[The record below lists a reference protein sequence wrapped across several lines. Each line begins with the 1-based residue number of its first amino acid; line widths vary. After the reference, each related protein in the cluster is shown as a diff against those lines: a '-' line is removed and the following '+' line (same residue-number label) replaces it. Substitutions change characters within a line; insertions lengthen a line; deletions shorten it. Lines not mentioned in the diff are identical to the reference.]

1 MKKLFI
7 FAALAF
13 GLAACETKN
22 EESIDAV
29 VNGDK
34 AVEFT
39 INVVAPEAEETRAA
53 NWSNSAAGAISNG
66 LLGTPDDNVTLRYI
80 LEIYDA
86 AGRPSSE
93 RYIQYSDDR
102 NVSFNPRLIPDR
114 NYTFVVWAD
123 IVTRSAEGQ
132 PWGNNLYNVGA
143 ISEDTP
149 SGQLRNVTIY
159 ADNWKPMDEMRDAYT
174 GFVADKLDGAH
185 DIKVTL
191 TRPFAKLRVVTEDMA
206 AVNALDVVPTKAK
219 IVYTTPYRIEFNAMT
234 GTYTAAVDANKKTHD
249 TFEIANYD
257 SNVAGV
263 SKALFTDYF
272 FADTTGTDKVG
283 FTMEVYDGAD
293 ELIKATEFT
302 TDIPV
307 KRNTLTTITGK
318 FLTVQDGNYAINVE
332 VSNDGDFATPEIV
345 EDR

>member
-66 LLGTPDDNVTLRYI
+66 LLGTRDDNVTLRYI

-114 NYTFVVWAD
+114 DYTFVVWAD

-149 SGQLRNVTIY
+149 SGQLLNVTIN

-174 GFVADKLDGAH
+174 GFVTNKLDGT
-185 DIKVTL
+185 DITVTL

-219 IVYTTPYRIEFNAMT
+219 IVYTTPYRIKFNAMT
-234 GTYTAAVDANKKTHD
+234 GAYTAADDANKKTHEM
-249 TFEIANYD
+249 FEIANYD

-293 ELIKATEFT
+293 EPIKTTEFT

-345 EDR
+345 ENR

>member
-39 INVVAPEAEETRAA
+39 INVVAPEAEETRADS
-53 NWSNSAAGAISNG
+53 WSNSAAGAISNG
-66 LLGTPDDNVTLRYI
+66 LLGTPSDNVTLRYI

-86 AGRPSSE
+86 AGRPSDE

-102 NVSFNPRLIPDR
+102 NVSFNPRLIPNRD
-114 NYTFVVWAD
+114 YTFVVWAD
-123 IVTRSAEGQ
+123 IVTRTDADK
-132 PWGNNLYNVGA
+132 PWVNNLYNVGA
-143 ISEDTP
+143 ISEETP
-149 SGQLRNVTIY
+149 SGSLCNVTIN

-174 GFVADKLDGAH
+174 GFVTENLNGT
-185 DIKVTL
+185 DIKVVL
-191 TRPFAKLRVVTEDMA
+191 TRPFAKLRVITEDMA
-206 AVNALDVVPTKAK
+206 AVNDLGVIPSKAQ
-219 IVYTTPYRIEFNAMT
+219 IVYTTPYRHEFNAMT
-234 GTYTAAVDANKKTHD
+234 GTYTAVNEGNKKTH
-249 TFEIANYD
+249 TSFEIANYD
-257 SNVAGV
+257 SNVADA

-272 FADTTGTDKVG
+272 FADTTGTEKVG
-283 FTMEVYDGAD
+283 FTMEVYDSENA
-293 ELIKATEFT
+293 LIKKTEFT

-318 FLTVQDGNYAINVE
+318 FLTVQDGNYAIKVE